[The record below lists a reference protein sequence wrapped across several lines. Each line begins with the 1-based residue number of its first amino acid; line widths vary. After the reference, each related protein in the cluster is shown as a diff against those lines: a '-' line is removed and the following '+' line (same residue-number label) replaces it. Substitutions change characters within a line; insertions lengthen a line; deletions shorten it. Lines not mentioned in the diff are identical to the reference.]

1 VHPLDT
7 PGSLLLDTARPGGAE
22 QRSLWLRT
30 PRQVFQTQHPQEVE
44 KVLRNAVAAL
54 DAGAWVA
61 GLLTY
66 EAGLAL
72 AGLPVTPPEV
82 LPLVWL
88 AAFDA
93 PEPLPDLPT
102 PTLPPAYLQPRWNE
116 AQYTERHERVRALI
130 REGDVY
136 QVNLTFP
143 VEGHVEVP
151 GSALYARLRARQ
163 PVPFGALLSLEGA
176 QVVSLSPELFL
187 RIDADASGARRITT
201 RPMKGTA
208 PRGGAPAED
217 VALRD
222 ALSNDPKNRA
232 ENLMIV
238 DLLRNDL
245 AVVCDPGSV
254 TVPALFET
262 EQHPT
267 LTQMTSTV
275 EGTLLPDVTLADVFA
290 ALFPSGSITGAPKR
304 RAMERIA
311 ELEDA
316 PRGAYCGA
324 LGYAAPDGSAVF
336 SVAIRTVTLSQG
348 RAVLGVGSGVT
359 YDSVAADE
367 YRECLLKARFLA
379 PS

>member
-1 VHPLDT
+1 VHPLDH

-22 QRSLWLRT
+22 QRSLWFRQ
-30 PRQVFQTQHPQEVE
+30 PRAVFSAGKPADVPA
-44 KVLRNAVAAL
+44 VLQAA
-54 DAGAWVA
+54 DAARRAGAWVA

-66 EAGLAL
+66 EAGVAL
-72 AGLPVTPPEV
+72 TGLPVSRSASG
-82 LPLVWL
+82 PLVWL
-88 AAFDA
+88 AAYDA
-93 PEPLPDLPT
+93 PEGPPPLPEAAFIPEM
-102 PTLPPAYLQPRWNE
+102 LQPGWCA
-116 AQYTERHERVRALI
+116 AQYTERHERVHALI

-143 VEGHVEVP
+143 MEGPFSAP
-151 GSALYARLRARQ
+151 GSRLYAGLRARQ
-163 PVPFGALLSLEGA
+163 PVPFGALLSLEGR
-176 QVVSLSPELFL
+176 QVVSLSPELFF
-187 RIDADASGARRITT
+187 RIDPPDAAGGRRLTT

-208 PRGGAPAED
+208 PRGRAPAED
-217 VALRD
+217 AALRG
-222 ALSNDPKNRA
+222 ALVADPKNRA

-245 AVVCDPGSV
+245 SVVCEPGSV
-254 TVPALFET
+254 RVPVLFET

-275 EGTLLPDVTLADVFA
+275 TGTLRPDVGLAGVFA

-304 RAMERIA
+304 RAMQRIG

-324 LGYAAPDGSAVF
+324 LGYAAPDGTAVF
-336 SVAIRTVTLSQG
+336 SVAIRTVTLAGGQ
-348 RAVLGVGSGVT
+348 AVLGVGSGVT

-379 PS
+379 P